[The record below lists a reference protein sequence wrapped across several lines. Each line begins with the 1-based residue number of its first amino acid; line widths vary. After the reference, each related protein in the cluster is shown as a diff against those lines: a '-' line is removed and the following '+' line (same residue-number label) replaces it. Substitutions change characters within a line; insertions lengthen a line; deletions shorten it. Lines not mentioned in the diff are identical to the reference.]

1 MPRHP
6 EQLARLARRLSWEEI
21 DPAWLRRLAE
31 MARAEDLAG
40 EGLRVRPDRPGDA
53 TSALIRPGLRGAA
66 KVVARHA
73 LVPAG
78 LALIP
83 VILGVFGEGA
93 RCRLL
98 AADGQPAAPGE
109 ALAEVEGPVATLL
122 SAERTLLNFLQR
134 LTGVATH
141 TRRHVEALGGSPTRL
156 LDTRKTTPV
165 FRVLEKYAVGQGGG
179 WNHRLGLHDRI
190 MAKDNHLA
198 SEGAAA
204 GERLA
209 DWVRRARRARPD
221 LLVEVEVDRPD
232 QLDPVLDA
240 GADIVLLDNFAEAD
254 LAAAIPRVRERAWC
268 EISGGVTLGTLP
280 RLGALGADFI
290 SCGALTH
297 GAPWADIGLDWA

>member
-6 EQLARLARRLSWEEI
+6 EQLARLARRLSWDEI

-40 EGLRVRPDRPGDA
+40 EGLRVRPERPGDA

-66 KVVARHA
+66 KVVARHP

-78 LALIP
+78 LPLLP
-83 VILGVFGEGA
+83 LVLGVFGEGA

-98 AADGQPAAPGE
+98 ASDGAAVGPG
-109 ALAEVEGPVATLL
+109 AVLAEIEGPVAGLL

-134 LTGVATH
+134 LSGVATH
-141 TRRHVEALGGSPTRL
+141 TRRHVEALAGSPTRL
-156 LDTRKTTPV
+156 LDTRKTTPA

-209 DWVRRARRARPD
+209 EWVRRARRARPD
-221 LLVEVEVDRPD
+221 LLVEVEVDRPE
-232 QLDPVLDA
+232 QLEPVLEA
-240 GADIVLLDNFAEAD
+240 GADIVLLDNFPEAE
-254 LAAAIPRVRERAWC
+254 LIAAIPRARERAWC
-268 EISGGVTLGTLP
+268 EISGGVTLASLP

-290 SCGALTH
+290 SCGGLTH